1 MDLLEWI
8 KTLISGVS
16 TILIPILIWRLN
28 RNSTENS
35 KLKLHSDID
44 LDIEAAKDFEKL
56 KNDSSLSRLTKDRF
70 SKKLFNNSA
79 INFDEA
85 SYFTQYRDA
94 DKLVN
99 IYVLYKDRIKLIYDS
114 NNLVSSLEPKAPK
127 KQRIYFF
134 LSYILFVSLAVTP
147 YIFFGEYKAYI
158 LNYYHAQNY
167 TVTME
172 LILGPLLC
180 FIVGIMCLNEGGKQS
195 SVIRFIDNLKKEETK
210 VDATDMDEELL
221 N

>member
-44 LDIEAAKDFEKL
+44 LDIEAAKEFEKI
-56 KNDSSLSRLTKDRF
+56 KNDSELSRLTKDRF
-70 SKKLFNNSA
+70 SKKLFNNSV

-114 NNLVSSLEPKAPK
+114 NNLVNNLEPKAPK
-127 KQRIYFF
+127 TQRIYFF
-134 LSYILFVSLAVTP
+134 LSYIVFLSLAVTP
-147 YIFFGEYKAYI
+147 YIFFGEYKTYI
-158 LNYYHAQNY
+158 LNYYNAQNY
-167 TVTME
+167 TVAME
-172 LILGPLLC
+172 FILGPLLC
-180 FIVGIMCLNEGGKQS
+180 FIFGIMCLNEGGKQS
-195 SVIRFIDNLKKEETK
+195 SVIRFIDNLKKEAIKVET
-210 VDATDMDEELL
+210 TDKDEEL